1 MMRPNDDFY
10 SKLYRLAVPLTIQFL
25 FSSTFLLIDSIMVA
39 GLGEEAIATVGIA
52 GQFEFLLGMILAGV
66 LSGPSVFIAQYYGK
80 RDYGSIRK
88 LSALTVYCGLGI
100 SFIYFILLT
109 FSSPY
114 VFMPFTDDKELVNAT
129 SSFVSII
136 SYGYIASAI
145 TSAFAMNLKS
155 IGVVKVIVYVTTL
168 SLLLNTVLNYALIY
182 GHFGFAPMGV
192 DGAAVATLIAKLLQM
207 LLTVVYVYTKKKEV
221 AVPLFRQ
228 VAIGRAL
235 IGKVFTVTLP
245 IIIHETLWGLGT
257 TMYMVAFGMLGASAI
272 AIIQVSKVIGNFV
285 MAGVQGF
292 AQAASVMIGEQIGI
306 REREWAQRYAKRF
319 TRIGI
324 AAGVAIGLALFVA
337 APQAVRLFQISE
349 DSYEQ
354 AVFIVR
360 MMSCVLVFNF
370 LNNIWIVGVFR
381 SGGDTRYSMKLVLG
395 STWLIGL
402 PLAFIGAG
410 IMKWPIEVVYA
421 LYATEE
427 ISKALI
433 GYFRYR
439 SRRWQHD
446 LVNET
451 DEETALPPTG
461 GKAVIDM
468 QGRLKDAK

>member
-1 MMRPNDDFY
+1 MMRLNDEFY

-25 FSSTFLLIDSIMVA
+25 FSSSFFLIDSIMVA
-39 GLGEEAIATVGIA
+39 GLGVEAIAAVGIA
-52 GQFEFLLGMILAGV
+52 GQFEFMLGMILAGV
-66 LSGPSVFIAQYYGK
+66 LSGPAVFIAQYYGK
-80 RDYGSIRK
+80 RDYDSIQK
-88 LSALTVYCGLGI
+88 LAALTVYCGLAI
-100 SFIYFILLT
+100 SFIYFIVLT
-109 FSSPY
+109 FSSPH
-114 VFMPFTDDKELVNAT
+114 VFMPFTDDKELVEMT
-129 SSFVSII
+129 SSFVSIV
-136 SYGYIASAI
+136 SYGYIASAV

-192 DGAAVATLIAKLLQM
+192 DGAAIATLISKLLQM
-207 LLTVVYVYTKKKEV
+207 VLTIVYVYTKRREV
-221 AVPLFRQ
+221 AVPLLRR
-228 VAIGRAL
+228 VPVDRAL
-235 IGKVFTVTLP
+235 VGKVFTVTLP

-257 TMYMVAFGMLGASAI
+257 TMYMMAFGLLGATAI

-292 AQAASVMIGEQIGI
+292 ALAASVMIGEQIGLRH
-306 REREWAQRYAKRF
+306 RERAQLYAERF

-324 AAGVAIGLALFVA
+324 AAGIAIGLALFAA

-349 DSYEQ
+349 YLHEQ
-354 AVFIVR
+354 AVSVVR
-360 MMSCVLVFNF
+360 IMACMLIFNF

-410 IMKWPIEVVYA
+410 IMKWPIEIVYA
-421 LYATEE
+421 LYAAEE
-427 ISKALI
+427 ISKAFI

-446 LVNET
+446 LVSETNE
-451 DEETALPPTG
+451 AL
-461 GKAVIDM
+461 
-468 QGRLKDAK
+468 